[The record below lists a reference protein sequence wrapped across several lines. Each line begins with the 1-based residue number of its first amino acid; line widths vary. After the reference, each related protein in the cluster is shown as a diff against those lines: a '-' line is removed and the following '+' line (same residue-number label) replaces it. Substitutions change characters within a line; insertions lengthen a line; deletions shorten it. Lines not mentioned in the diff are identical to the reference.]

1 MSVDIGPRIGIDG
14 EKEFRQELQN
24 INQQLRTLG
33 SEMKAVTSSFDAG
46 DRSEEALA
54 AQTDV
59 LNRQID
65 AQRQKLQQ
73 LQRGLDAAADK
84 YGETDTKTLK
94 WAQAVNDARADL
106 NRLESQL
113 KSTTGE
119 VDDYGDAVDDASSA
133 TGGLGGLLGSS
144 GLGGILSKGLGVGA
158 VVGGITAITSAIT
171 GLVDETKEY
180 RRVMGALEA
189 SSAAAG

>member
-1 MSVDIGPRIGIDG
+1 MPVDIGPKIGIDG
-14 EKEFRQELQN
+14 EKEFRQELTN

-33 SEMKAVTSSFDAG
+33 SEMKAVTSSFEAG

-65 AQRQKLQQ
+65 AQRQKLAQ
-73 LQRGLDAAADK
+73 LERGLEAAANK
-84 YGETDTKTLK
+84 FGETDTKTLR

-106 NRLESQL
+106 NKLESQL

-119 VDDYGDAVDDASSA
+119 VDDLGDAMDDAGTSTGGLKGLLGS
-133 TGGLGGLLGSS
+133 GGLGGLLG
-144 GLGGILSKGLGVGA
+144 KGLAAGVKGA
-158 VVGGITAITSAIT
+158 
-171 GLVDETKEY
+171 EE
-180 RRVMGALEA
+180 RRVGEE
-189 SSAAAG
+189 SRSRGSPHH